1 MVIMT
6 DEIKPSPEIEAI
18 VRRWLTSYGRRDADA
33 VTNLFSES
41 PALTYIGSAEDEF
54 LTGDTL
60 RQHFATYTEDVP
72 DFVHFEDLITG
83 FERGSVGW
91 AIWTG
96 GTRRPDTGKTARFRT
111 TFILNL
117 EKAVWRLI
125 HVHNSNPVANIESM
139 GYEPRSFDELIAAA
153 EAATP
158 TIPQSGMA
166 SVMFT
171 DIADSTAL
179 AQALGDENWAQ
190 LVERH
195 LDLVGDIIAKSGGN
209 LVKSLGDG
217 TMSTFT
223 SAVAALSAAKLVQQA
238 VAAEMAEPRLRTR
251 IGLHTGDVVQAG
263 GDFFGIVVNKA
274 ARVAALAAPEEI
286 RVSEAT
292 RMMVGGSREFRFS
305 DPATVPLKGLEGDHL
320 VYRLDNGTGLGSTQL
335 ED

>member
-1 MVIMT
+1 MT
-6 DEIKPSPEIEAI
+6 TDIKHSPEIEAI

-72 DFVHFEDLITG
+72 DFVHFEDRVQG
-83 FERGSVGW
+83 FERGPIGW
-91 AIWTG
+91 AFWFG

-117 EKAVWRLI
+117 EKDVWRLI

-139 GYEPRSFDELIAAA
+139 GYEARSFDELIAAA
-153 EAATP
+153 EATEP
-158 TIPQSGMA
+158 TIPKSGMA

-179 AQALGDENWAQ
+179 AQALGDENWTASI
-190 LVERH
+190 ERH
-195 LDLVGDIIAKSGGN
+195 LDLVGEIIAKSGGN

-223 SAVAALSAAKLVQQA
+223 SAARVLNAAKWIQQA
-238 VAAEMAEPRLRTR
+238 VAAEIAEPRLRIR

-263 GDFFGIVVNKA
+263 DDFFGTVVNKA
-274 ARVAALAAPEEI
+274 ARVAALAAPDEI

-292 RMMVGGSREFRFS
+292 RIMVGGSNEFRFG

-320 VYRLDNGTGLGSTQL
+320 IYRLDGGT
-335 ED
+335 E